1 MSQTTNML
9 PVGRSVS
16 VIYADDLREEVGG
29 KISIIGVYPVK
40 MVFPSFPA
48 VLPKL
53 AIFLTATCSVEAPF
67 KKLEVQVHKGE
78 ELIFQKSL
86 TDEEL
91 HQLASAPAIQDTT
104 ELRAIEANF
113 LILHGP
119 VQITER
125 CFIRPTVVTED
136 GAMHTKMLIIESAQ
150 DAAASNGK

>member
-1 MSQTTNML
+1 MSLTTNML
-9 PVGRSVS
+9 PLGRSVS

-29 KISIIGVYPVK
+29 KISIIGVYPAK

-53 AIFLTATCSVEAPF
+53 AIFLTATCSAEAPF

-91 HQLASAPAIQDTT
+91 QQLASAPAIQDTT
-104 ELRAIEANF
+104 ELRTIEANF
-113 LILHGP
+113 LI
-119 VQITER
+119 
-125 CFIRPTVVTED
+125 
-136 GAMHTKMLIIESAQ
+136 
-150 DAAASNGK
+150 